1 MLLAVT
7 IDSSRIHSLF
17 TSPGN
22 RALALLSSLFSKA
35 FQELSRSRYVSVF
48 EAAAGNALW
57 VKNIFLFRVPRY
69 FWPGNEIRPFV
80 WAPPFH
86 NLCVCSLFQ
95 SILLLGEGLKNQGS
109 TGVINMRDK
118 PSRGE
123 GLCKL
128 TCINWWITDLLVRRR
143 QKLQTPWVC
152 FGFYTCSC
160 VLYVPLFWKEATS
173 HEERWGWWDEVSA
186 SSTVPDSIHG
196 KSLLQHLILA
206 CTNVP
211 CSVFLL
217 CFEQSQ
223 GWGLT
228 TSLAVCS
235 PSPQDSLWDF
245 FLHRYPH
252 HFTVCFQLKSLSLH
266 GPKPI
271 LVISL
276 CGLSYLSVFS
286 IFAGLQEQ
294 EE

>member
-1 MLLAVT
+1 
-7 IDSSRIHSLF
+7 
-17 TSPGN
+17 
-22 RALALLSSLFSKA
+22 
-35 FQELSRSRYVSVF
+35 
-48 EAAAGNALW
+48 
-57 VKNIFLFRVPRY
+57 
-69 FWPGNEIRPFV
+69 
-80 WAPPFH
+80 
-86 NLCVCSLFQ
+86 
-95 SILLLGEGLKNQGS
+95 
-109 TGVINMRDK
+109 MRDK
-118 PSRGE
+118 PRDLLEERASANWRAWTG
-123 GLCKL
+123 GSL
-128 TCINWWITDLLVRRR
+128 TCLSGGDRRCKHR
-143 QKLQTPWVC
+143 GYVLASI
-152 FGFYTCSC
+152 CSC

-235 PSPQDSLWDF
+235 PSPQGSLWDF

-252 HFTVCFQLKSLSLH
+252 RFTVCFQLKSLSLH